1 MQKMKL
7 TLGQRFKILFTGKI
21 SVTQPTLTHDR
32 KSTRVKR
39 ACGKYAE
46 LAKKSRQTPTEWVQI
61 AVMPLGSAHTLASRV
76 RRGGVAAFRKPR
88 GGVCEARITPCM
100 SEYVVEMRFIPN
112 KKENKK

>member
-1 MQKMKL
+1 MKL
-7 TLGQRFKILFTGKI
+7 TLAQRFKILFTGKI

-46 LAKKSRQTPTEWVQI
+46 LAKKSRQTPTEWIQI
-61 AVMPLGSAHTLASRV
+61 AVMPLGSACTLASRV
-76 RRGGVAAFRKPR
+76 RRGGVTAFRKPR
-88 GGVCEARITPCM
+88 GGHYEAHLIPCM

>member
-1 MQKMKL
+1 MKL

-76 RRGGVAAFRKPR
+76 RRGGVY
-88 GGVCEARITPCM
+88 EARITPCM